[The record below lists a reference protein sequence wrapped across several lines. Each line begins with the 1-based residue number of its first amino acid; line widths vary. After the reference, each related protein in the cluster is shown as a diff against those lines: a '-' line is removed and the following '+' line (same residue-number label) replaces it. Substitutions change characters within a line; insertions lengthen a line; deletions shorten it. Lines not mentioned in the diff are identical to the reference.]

1 MSEKSKFRIIF
12 QDYESKD
19 FSYIYD
25 IFEWRYCQNL
35 TSVETLILK
44 FGYIN
49 TLKNFDFENLYK
61 IFSQDRLLQNLN
73 IEMSL
78 FMNANE
84 KTDKDL
90 LSYEEFILNI
100 NKINPKFNGTL
111 AWLLN
116 YEEQPTFNL
125 HIEKSPIL
133 KQNLYLHNFNDTE
146 ALLKAL
152 EHNSEKFNGIDVTGF
167 INHINPQVL
176 NNNLSVFETIKQLEY
191 KTKIETI
198 KKVFPEYLES
208 DYLTENNYN
217 LDLEQFCKDGYKF
230 QNKTISPI
238 FYGSFDNFTL
248 LTPIDINQFLLNDYN
263 ENLTPWKKELNKIIS
278 KSFCFTCEKFE
289 ICKNKKYYYQNLYS
303 KQCSLG
309 ILKND

>member
-1 MSEKSKFRIIF
+1 MSENSKFRIIF
-12 QDYESKD
+12 QDYESTD

-35 TSVETLILK
+35 PPVETLILK

-49 TLKNFDFENLYK
+49 NLKNFDFENLYK
-61 IFSQDRLLQNLN
+61 IFIQEPLLQNLN

-78 FMNANE
+78 FLNANE
-84 KTDKDL
+84 TADNHL
-90 LSYEEFILNI
+90 IAYEEFILNI
-100 NKINPKFNGTL
+100 NKINPKFNGTV

-116 YEEQPTFNL
+116 YEEQQTFNL
-125 HIEKSPIL
+125 NIEKSSIL
-133 KQNLYLHNFNDTE
+133 KQNLYLHNFNDTKKLFTE
-146 ALLKAL
+146 L
-152 EHNSEKFNGIDVTGF
+152 ENNSEKFNGIDVTGF
-167 INHINPQVL
+167 INHINPQAL
-176 NNNLSVFETIKQLEY
+176 NNNLSIFNTIRKLEEQ
-191 KTKIETI
+191 KKIEI
-198 KKVFPEYLES
+198 IQKVFPEYLENNH
-208 DYLTENNYN
+208 LIEHNYN

-248 LTPIDINQFLLNDYN
+248 LTPIDINQFLLNDYI

-309 ILKND
+309 ISQND